1 MITLALAGHAGES
14 GLPLLM
20 PHEWMEILAALAI
33 LDLVPIVLLALILRF
48 LIRLERRL
56 CAIERIVPVNRP
68 APPLPDPADRTTA

>member
-1 MITLALAGHAGES
+1 MIASALAGHAGES

-33 LDLVPIVLLALILRF
+33 LDLLLIVLLALIVRF

-56 CAIERIVPVNRP
+56 RAIERVVSANRP
-68 APPLPDPADRTTA
+68 APPLPDPADRTTV